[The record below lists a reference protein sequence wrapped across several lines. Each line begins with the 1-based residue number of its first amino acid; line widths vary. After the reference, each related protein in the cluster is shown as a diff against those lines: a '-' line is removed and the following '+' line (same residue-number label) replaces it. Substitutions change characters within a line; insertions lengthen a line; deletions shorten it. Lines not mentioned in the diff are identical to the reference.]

1 MGMVFEMTVGMVQMM
16 GVFTIRDRNAIY
28 KLERSARFVESN
40 GSESRNDSVNVMAGI
55 KGVKQGKQIGCSMHL
70 YAVVVDFLEMIGTKD
85 EAGRVLKE
93 WEHFIT
99 KSNVRGSSL
108 TKLSMSNV
116 RIDNVL
122 L

>member
-16 GVFTIRDRNAIY
+16 GVFTIRDRNAVY

-55 KGVKQGKQIGCSMHL
+55 ILLRNVCHQGRETGKAVGWSMHL

-85 EAGRVLKE
+85 EAGRVL
-93 WEHFIT
+93 
-99 KSNVRGSSL
+99 
-108 TKLSMSNV
+108 
-116 RIDNVL
+116 
-122 L
+122 